1 MTTIL
6 INEELGR
13 IKNLF
18 NYERGKVISEQDT
31 TAPAAPA
38 ASAAP
43 VATVE
48 DLIKQIQTILKTKYK
63 QNLGTAGPNKDGVD
77 GKWGNITQTAFENAL
92 KTQSAATSGAT
103 TLGAT
108 TPGVATEPL
117 DRNQTQ
123 VLKMVKEI
131 GWTNEPAP
139 TDVEVDAGLF
149 EKMNL
154 ADPNS
159 ELGKT
164 YSKYFPKFST
174 TGFFVYKP
182 KTVAQ
187 PAAQPTTG
195 NPVITTESCRTAIE
209 GLYNNKRS
217 PRTYPLSPELIAQYN
232 DTVLTCAEPA
242 NKSKFLLKFGLEKK
256 LREVLPK

>member
-18 NYERGKVISEQDT
+18 NYERGRVISEQDT
-31 TAPAAPA
+31 AAAPA
-38 ASAAP
+38 AAP
-43 VATVE
+43 AATVE
-48 DLIKQIQTILKTKYK
+48 DLIKQVQTILNTKYGAK
-63 QNLGTAGPNKDGVD
+63 LTVD
-77 GKWGNITQTAFENAL
+77 GKWGNLTQTSFETAL
-92 KTQSAATSGAT
+92 KTAAATSGAAEIS
-103 TLGAT
+103 GAT
-108 TPGVATEPL
+108 VPL

-123 VLKMVKEI
+123 VLKMIKDL
-131 GWTNEPAP
+131 GWIHEPAP

-154 ADPNS
+154 ADPIS

-164 YSKYFPKFST
+164 YSKYFPKFTT

-182 KTVAQ
+182 KTATQPVAQ
-187 PAAQPTTG
+187 PAAVKPA
-195 NPVITTESCRTAIE
+195 ITTESCRTAIE
-209 GLYNNKRS
+209 GLYNHKLS
-217 PRTYPLSPELIAQYN
+217 PRTYPLSPELITQYN

-242 NKSKFLLKFGLEKK
+242 NKSKFLLRFGLADK
-256 LREVLPK
+256 LQEVLPK

>member
-18 NYERGKVISEQDT
+18 NYERGRVISEQDT
-31 TAPAAPA
+31 AAPA
-38 ASAAP
+38 AAP
-43 VATVE
+43 AATVE
-48 DLIKQIQTILKTKYK
+48 DLIKQVQTILNTKYGAK
-63 QNLGTAGPNKDGVD
+63 LTVD
-77 GKWGNITQTAFENAL
+77 GKWGNLTQTSFETAL
-92 KTQSAATSGAT
+92 KTAAATSGASEISGEAET
-103 TLGAT
+103 SGAT
-108 TPGVATEPL
+108 VPL

-123 VLKMVKEI
+123 VLKMIKDL
-131 GWTNEPAP
+131 GWIHEPAP

-154 ADPNS
+154 ADPIS

-164 YSKYFPKFST
+164 YSKYFPKFTT

-182 KTVAQ
+182 KTAAQ
-187 PAAQPTTG
+187 PAAQAAVK
-195 NPVITTESCRTAIE
+195 PVITTESCRTAIE
-209 GLYNNKRS
+209 GLYNNKLS
-217 PRTYPLSPELIAQYN
+217 PRTYPLSPELITQYN

-242 NKSKFLLKFGLEKK
+242 NKSKFLLRFGLADK
-256 LREVLPK
+256 LQEVLPK

>member
-48 DLIKQIQTILKTKYK
+48 DLIKQVQTILNTKYGAK
-63 QNLGTAGPNKDGVD
+63 LTVD
-77 GKWGNITQTAFENAL
+77 GKWGTLTQTAFENAL
-92 KTQSAATSGAT
+92 KTQSAVTSGAT